1 MKISR
6 VALDLAKSVIQL
18 HAVDRSG
25 APVVRKALKRAQVE
39 PPRVLRRLRRLSHAS
54 IANSRWC

>member
-25 APVVRKALKRAQVE
+25 APVVRKRSSAL
-39 PPRVLRRLRRLSHAS
+39 RLNRPGFSGDS
-54 IANSRWC
+54 VV